1 MHKLFQ
7 ATKLT
12 YWDMQCVFCKIK
24 IVCLLNITVSAAEVI
39 HSPINSGSYATE
51 MTLQQLTAVLVENV

>member
-1 MHKLFQ
+1 
-7 ATKLT
+7 
-12 YWDMQCVFCKIK
+12 MQCVFCKIK